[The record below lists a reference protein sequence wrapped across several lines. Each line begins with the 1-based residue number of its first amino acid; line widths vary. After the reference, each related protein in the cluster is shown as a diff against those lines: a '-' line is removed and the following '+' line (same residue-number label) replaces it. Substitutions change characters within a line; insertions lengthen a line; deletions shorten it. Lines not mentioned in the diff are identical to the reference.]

1 MPLFSIRNTN
11 LSTLE
16 IEALLV
22 NFKSSALRTIPCVS
36 SGRPRSR
43 DAKTGSEVKRFMG
56 ERSMWIEEGKGE
68 SRQGVLSVC
77 SAEGMTREGRLCR
90 KSPRLL
96 INLGQA
102 DGDPEVAS

>member
-1 MPLFSIRNTN
+1 
-11 LSTLE
+11 
-16 IEALLV
+16 
-22 NFKSSALRTIPCVS
+22 
-36 SGRPRSR
+36 
-43 DAKTGSEVKRFMG
+43 
-56 ERSMWIEEGKGE
+56 MWIEEGKGE

-96 INLGQA
+96 RNLGQA